1 MFSQMYQPYIANT
14 YYNAQQNQRSNL
26 TYGGLAELIKSYLS
40 KSIVADNKPEVKQA
54 IISILN
60 CLGFIFKDGMLVFN
74 ENLMADDQL
83 SFLREAMLG
92 IQALRFKP
100 ILVKE
105 QSFAWGLNPK
115 ALITTPSFNNNSN
128 VYLTL
133 PINSKKVFMEIYD
146 LLRSYFYTKF
156 ECNWVFSYPKSIK
169 NDAELN
175 RWLHSFT
182 ETRTNKDFLG
192 RGYTIDKHSFTTND
206 ELDKTLKDYSQLAT
220 GYHCAN
226 DKAVVAEWIKK
237 YGGQS
242 TNSFIS
248 LLSMQGHF
256 TDDDYYF
263 RMHDTKGNLIGP
275 GPAVGQAKNVNADWY
290 LNEDHKW
297 ELDLQVDVLSFSYQE
312 GPKVGTILLFN
323 PLTQQME
330 SLNQEECGNL
340 LTELK
345 KKNIEFDDALL
356 RIHTKLELNI
366 ENGKVVPA
374 FKDILVM
381 SNTNKLL
388 SPSRLDNNLAYEVAP
403 PEPAVTNFR
412 IIK

>member
-14 YYNAQQNQRSNL
+14 HYNNQQDQRSNL
-26 TYGGLAELIKSYLS
+26 TYGGIAEIIKSYLS
-40 KSIVADNKPEVKQA
+40 KSIVADNKPEVKRA

-60 CLGFIFKDGMLVFN
+60 CLGFIFQDGNLVFN
-74 ENLMADDQL
+74 EDLKAENQL

-100 ILVKE
+100 ILLKE
-105 QSFAWGLNPK
+105 QSFANGLNPK

-128 VYLTL
+128 IYLTL
-133 PINSKKVFMEIYD
+133 PINSKKTFMDIYD
-146 LLRSYFYTKF
+146 LLRSYFYKKF

-175 RWLHSFT
+175 RWSHSFT
-182 ETRTNKDFLG
+182 ENRTNKDFLG
-192 RGYTIDKHSFTTND
+192 RGYTIEKNSFTSND
-206 ELDKTLKDYSQLAT
+206 ELDKTLKDYSQLAK
-220 GYHCAN
+220 GYQSED
-226 DKAVVAEWIKK
+226 DKAAAAQWIKK

-256 TDDDYYF
+256 TDEDYCL

-275 GPAVGQAKNVNADWY
+275 GPAVGQAKNINADWY
-290 LNEDHKW
+290 LNENHKW
-297 ELDLQVDVLSFSYQE
+297 ELDLQVDVLSFSYQD
-312 GPKVGTILLFN
+312 GPKMGDILLFN

-345 KKNIEFDDALL
+345 KKNIQFDNPLL
-356 RIHTKLELNI
+356 RVHTKLELNV

-388 SPSRLDNNLAYEVAP
+388 SPTRLDNNLAYELTL
-403 PEPAVTNFR
+403 PEPVITNFR
-412 IIK
+412 II